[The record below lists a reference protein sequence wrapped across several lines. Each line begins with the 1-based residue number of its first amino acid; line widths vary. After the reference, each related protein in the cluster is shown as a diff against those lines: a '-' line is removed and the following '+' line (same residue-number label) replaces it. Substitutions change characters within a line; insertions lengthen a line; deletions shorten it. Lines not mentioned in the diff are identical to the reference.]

1 MIKWL
6 RDEKALKAADVWG
19 FDQTLF
25 NLKNLDIWIK
35 TDGHNI
41 TDKGKQKA
49 DGKRKRRAM
58 EKSEEPAQ
66 KEDQEKGTTS
76 KPV

>member
-1 MIKWL
+1 
-6 RDEKALKAADVWG
+6 
-19 FDQTLF
+19 
-25 NLKNLDIWIK
+25 LDIWIK